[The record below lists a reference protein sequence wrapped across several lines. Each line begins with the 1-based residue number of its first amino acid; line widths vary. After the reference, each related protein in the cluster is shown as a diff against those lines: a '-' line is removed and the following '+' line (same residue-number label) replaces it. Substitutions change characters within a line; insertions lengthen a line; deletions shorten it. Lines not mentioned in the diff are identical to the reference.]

1 MPYLAASPLLSVT
14 PHPNKLL
21 CWLIGAG
28 AEHDPHR
35 WIQPACAVR
44 TVRGFDG
51 VRAEKSAILAGGFH
65 VVPYLST
72 FV

>member
-1 MPYLAASPLLSVT
+1 MLR
-14 PHPNKLL
+14 
-21 CWLIGAG
+21 LIGAG